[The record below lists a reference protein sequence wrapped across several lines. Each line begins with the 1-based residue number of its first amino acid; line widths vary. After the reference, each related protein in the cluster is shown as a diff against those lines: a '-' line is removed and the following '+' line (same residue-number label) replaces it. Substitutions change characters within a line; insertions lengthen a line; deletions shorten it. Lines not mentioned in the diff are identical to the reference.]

1 MSAALSLEVEL
12 QPEWRNVT
20 RASEAVALL
29 VLGTYGDD
37 DLRDAIAMV
46 SAELLEN
53 AIKYADPQELVR
65 LTIHDDPS
73 AIVIEVTNAVVQP
86 EEIQRLAARLDWL
99 RKQPDP
105 AAAWL
110 EALQLATAGSG
121 SSERP
126 GLGIVRIAYEGG
138 SRVDYDISE
147 PGTLTV
153 RASMTKAPA
162 NE

>member
-1 MSAALSLEVEL
+1 MTAALSLEVEL

-53 AIKYADPQELVR
+53 AIKYADPQKLVR
-65 LTIHDDPS
+65 LTIHDDAK
-73 AIVIEVTNAVVQP
+73 AITVEVTNAVVQP

-99 RKQPDP
+99 RNQPDP
-105 AAAWL
+105 ASAWV
-110 EALQLATAGSG
+110 EALSLATAGTSNP
-121 SSERP
+121 ERP
-126 GLGIVRIAYEGG
+126 GLGILRIAHEGG
-138 SRVDYDISE
+138 SRVDYDVSE
-147 PGTLTV
+147 PGHLTV
-153 RASMTKAPA
+153 RASMLKLPA

>member
-1 MSAALSLEVEL
+1 MTAALSLNVEL

-29 VLGTYGDD
+29 VLGTYGDH

-53 AIKYADPQELVR
+53 AMKYADPQRLVR
-65 LTIHDDPS
+65 LAVHDD
-73 AIVIEVTNAVVQP
+73 ALVITVAVTNSVVHP
-86 EEIQRLAARLDWL
+86 EEVARLAARLDWL
-99 RKQPDP
+99 SGQPSP
-105 AAAWL
+105 AAAWA
-110 EALQLATAGSG
+110 EALSLATIGHAAPD
-121 SSERP
+121 RP
-126 GLGIVRIAYEGG
+126 GLGILRIAHEGG
-138 SRVDYDISE
+138 SRIDYDEPE

>member
-1 MSAALSLEVEL
+1 MTAALSLEVEL

-37 DLRDAIAMV
+37 DLRDAVAMV

-53 AIKYADPQELVR
+53 AIKYADPQTLVR
-65 LTIHDDPS
+65 LTIHDDAK
-73 AIVIEVTNAVVQP
+73 AITVEVTNAVVKP

-99 RKQPDP
+99 KNQPD
-105 AAAWL
+105 AASAWVQ
-110 EALQLATAGSG
+110 ALSLATTGTST
-121 SSERP
+121 ERP
-126 GLGIVRIAYEGG
+126 GLGILRIAHEGG
-138 SRVDYDISE
+138 SRVDYDVSA
-147 PGTLTV
+147 PGHLTV
-153 RASMTKAPA
+153 RASMMKLPA

>member
-1 MSAALSLEVEL
+1 MSAALTLSVEL

-29 VLGTYGDD
+29 VQGTYGDS

-53 AIKYADPQELVR
+53 AIKYADPQKLVR
-65 LTIHDDPS
+65 LAIHDDLS
-73 AIVIEVTNAVVQP
+73 AIVVEVTNAVVQQD
-86 EEIQRLAARLDWL
+86 EIERLAARLDWL
-99 RKQPDP
+99 NQHPDP

-110 EALQLATAGSG
+110 EALTLATAGSTNPT
-121 SSERP
+121 RP
-126 GLGIVRIAYEGG
+126 GLGILRIAYEGG
-138 SRVDYDISE
+138 SRVDYAITE

-153 RASMTKAPA
+153 RASMVKPPA
-162 NE
+162 NQ

>member
-46 SAELLEN
+46 SSELLEN
-53 AIKYADPQELVR
+53 AIKYADPQRLVR
-65 LTIHDDPS
+65 LAIHDDS
-73 AIVIEVTNAVVQP
+73 KSIVVEVTNAVVQP

-99 RKQPDP
+99 NQQPDA

-110 EALQLATAGSG
+110 EALTLATTETNAPD
-121 SSERP
+121 RP
-126 GLGIVRIAYEGG
+126 GLGILRIAYEGG
-138 SRVDYDISE
+138 SRVDYESSE

-153 RASMTKAPA
+153 RASMTKPPA

>member
-1 MSAALSLEVEL
+1 MTAALSLEVEL
-12 QPEWRNVT
+12 QPVWRNVT

-53 AIKYADPQELVR
+53 AIKYADPQTLVR
-65 LTIHDDPS
+65 LTIHDDAK
-73 AIVIEVTNAVVQP
+73 AITVEVTNAVVQP

-99 RKQPDP
+99 RNQPDP
-105 AAAWL
+105 ASAWV
-110 EALQLATAGSG
+110 EALSLATSNP
-121 SSERP
+121 ERP
-126 GLGIVRIAYEGG
+126 GLGILRIAHEGG
-138 SRVDYDISE
+138 SRVDYAVSE
-147 PGTLTV
+147 PGHLTV
-153 RASMTKAPA
+153 RASMMKQPA